1 MGKRSDDR
9 GLVWS
14 SEGGSL
20 CPDCGRSRDACSCGR
35 RTAPPIGPTDGVVR
49 VFRESKGRK
58 GKTVTV
64 VRGLGLDPGALDD
77 LARELKRACGTGGS
91 VKDGAV
97 EIQGDQRDKVADL
110 LRARGHTV
118 KLAGG

>member
-1 MGKRSDDR
+1 MKKRDTDR

-14 SEGGSL
+14 SEGGAP
-20 CPDCGRSRDACSCGR
+20 CPGCGRAAEACTCRRPPAAPAGDGTVRIFRETKGR
-35 RTAPPIGPTDGVVR
+35 R
-49 VFRESKGRK
+49 
-58 GKTVTV
+58 GKAVTV
-64 VRGLGLDPGALDD
+64 VRGLALGRDELDD

-97 EIQGDQRDKVADL
+97 EIQGDQREKVAAL
-110 LRARGHTV
+110 LRDRGYTV

>member
-1 MGKRSDDR
+1 MAREGKDR

-20 CPDCGRSRDACSCGR
+20 CPECGQ
-35 RTAPPIGPTDGVVR
+35 PTDTCRCRQGRPAPAGDGTVR
-49 VFRESKGRK
+49 VFRESKGRG

-64 VRGLGLDPGALDD
+64 VRGLALDAAALD
-77 LARELKRACGTGGS
+77 ELARDLKRQCGVGGS

-97 EIQGDQRDKVADL
+97 EIQGDQREKVVAL
-110 LRARGHTV
+110 LQARGI
-118 KLAGG
+118 KAKPAGG